1 MKRLAHSIATAFLW
15 AALCI
20 ATVRD
25 AGAGAGLSLNWNDCP
40 LSPASQA
47 ALITPCENTGREDL
61 IASFELAAPVDSV
74 IALEVVVDVQGGD
87 PTLPSWWQYG
97 PGGCRY
103 GQLIASGNFSGLTA
117 CGDPWQ
123 NASTFAGPPVYV
135 TGAPRGGANQA
146 RIVASLAVLSSEARA
161 LLAGTRYY
169 ATRFAFQNEIGSA
182 CPGCQAT
189 ACLLLNSIRL
199 VRIPGAV
206 SGDVVLDAASDVGS
220 NRVTWQSI
228 NASCDAV
235 PVRRLSWGQI
245 KMLYR

>member
-1 MKRLAHSIATAFLW
+1 MKRLAHSTLTAFALLFLSFASLRP
-15 AALCI
+15 AA
-20 ATVRD
+20 A
-25 AGAGAGLSLNWNDCP
+25 APGMSLNWNDCP
-40 LSPASQA
+40 LSPASLSS
-47 ALITPCENTGREDL
+47 LITPCENAAQEDL
-61 IASFELAAPVDSV
+61 VASFELAAPVDSV
-74 IALEVVVDVQGGD
+74 IAIEAVIDVQGGD
-87 PTLPSWWQYG
+87 PALPSWWQYG

-117 CGDPWQ
+117 CGDLWR
-123 NASTFAGPPVYV
+123 NAATFAGPPVYV
-135 TGAPRGGANQA
+135 TGAPRGAPNQA

-169 ATRFAFQNEIGSA
+169 AVRFAFQNDPGSM
-182 CPGCQAT
+182 CPGCQAA

-206 SGDVVLDAASDVGS
+206 SGDVVLDTAADVAS
-220 NRVTWQSI
+220 NRVTWQS
-228 NASCDAV
+228 ASATCNAV